1 MLFHVLYLKTNGLP
15 LQFNSLV
22 KQNANL
28 DQNDSIFVILDPEDV
43 GLPSNNKKPN
53 SRGAERAPLI
63 NDATVRLSDLNNPVK
78 NRVQGSQTSTFLE
91 LLCPVILPNFSSL
104 CVGLVRFSVA
114 SAV

>member
-1 MLFHVLYLKTNGLP
+1 M
-15 LQFNSLV
+15 
-22 KQNANL
+22 
-28 DQNDSIFVILDPEDV
+28 

-91 LLCPVILPNFSSL
+91 LLCPVILPNFYSL
-104 CVGLVRFSVA
+104 CVGQVRFSVA
-114 SAV
+114 SVTDALFDGLVFGGLGTLYRCCL